1 MRGNKKVTR
10 NRFSPDVSGSAGLK
24 FDFMDSLDLCLKFII
39 VVILISLV
47 SLLFIF
53 FHDVLTQA
61 RYFSLK
67 KISVSGYSRIS
78 RQKVLKQAGVVPG
91 ENIFAINLFKVK
103 KRLIANEWIADASVA
118 REIPS
123 GLAISIKEEKPM
135 AVVKLGN
142 KAEVLINYNGVPFTE
157 YDQNTD
163 KMNIPLVKGL
173 NLENKDGIYGF
184 SGRAFNSVMKLL
196 SASYPLKVRESPLKA
211 RERDSAPCQSTCPV
225 NFLKKIREIAVD
237 QDMGLSL
244 KVAGFPGTE
253 KPQFK
258 MGIDPEILH
267 RQENF
272 DTGIEIKMG
281 FDKYGAR
288 YRRIGRIMNY
298 LKANKINKKICSID
312 LSDLSN
318 VIVKFEEAQNRDNF
332 HSSIKGGV

>member
-1 MRGNKKVTR
+1 LRGNKKTR
-10 NRFSPDVSGSAGLK
+10 QNRFRPDVSVSTGLH
-24 FDFMDSLDLCLKFII
+24 FDFMESLDLCLKFIM

-53 FHDVLTQA
+53 LHDVLTQA

-78 RQKVLKQAGVVPG
+78 RPQVLKQAGVVPG

-103 KRLIANEWIADASVA
+103 KRLVANEWIADASVA
-118 REIPS
+118 RDIPS
-123 GLAISIKEEKPM
+123 GLAITIKEEKPM

-142 KAEVLINYNGVPFTE
+142 KAEFLINDKGVPFTA
-157 YDQNTD
+157 YDQHTD
-163 KMNIPLVKGL
+163 KMNLPLVQGL

-196 SASYPLKVRESPLKA
+196 SASYPSKSRGREVVPCPGESP
-211 RERDSAPCQSTCPV
+211 CPV

-244 KVAGFPGTE
+244 KVAGFPGTAD
-253 KPQFK
+253 PQVK
-258 MGIDPEILH
+258 MGIDPERLH

-272 DTGIEIKMG
+272 DTVIEIKMG
-281 FDKYGAR
+281 FDRYGAR

-298 LKANKINKKICSID
+298 LKANKINKKICSMD
-312 LSDLSN
+312 LSDLGN
-318 VIVKFEEAQNRDNF
+318 VIVKFEGTQNRDNF